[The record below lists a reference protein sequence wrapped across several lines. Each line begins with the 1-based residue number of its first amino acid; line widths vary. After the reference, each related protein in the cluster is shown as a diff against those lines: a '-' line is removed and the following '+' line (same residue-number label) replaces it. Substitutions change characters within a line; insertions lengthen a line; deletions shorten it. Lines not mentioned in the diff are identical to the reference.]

1 MKSAVLT
8 VVAML
13 ALIGPARSDN
23 KSPVNAQ
30 LPREPKVKW
39 DLDVFEKS
47 PAFHLVK
54 REVKDNQVVWILEN
68 RRDLGTEIVFGFQA
82 AFFDEDGVKMFTT
95 EFETEPSLLNMSR
108 GERNRF
114 TLHLPREEKW
124 SLARKVVIKN
134 GLYR

>member
-1 MKSAVLT
+1 MKSAILS
-8 VVAML
+8 VVAAL
-13 ALIGPARSDN
+13 ALAGWARSDN
-23 KSPVNAQ
+23 KSPGQ
-30 LPREPKVKW
+30 PPLPREPNVKW
-39 DLDVFEKS
+39 ELDVFEKS

-54 REVKDNQVVWILEN
+54 REVKDNQVIWVLEN

-82 AFFDEDGVKMFTT
+82 AFFDEDGVKIFTI
-95 EFETEPSLLNMSR
+95 EFETEPSLLNMGK

-114 TLHLPREEKW
+114 TLHLPRQEKW